1 MNALLIYNDQLLPNS
16 IKNQFEEDN
25 IGIAVNYKVLKS
37 DLIEP
42 NFNIDKHI
50 SNFLLEDEI
59 ELKKYDVIFLPY
71 SLSTSNYSE
80 YIGLRMAY
88 HIRLTD
94 EFVNLQTPIVFYGE
108 EEPWEL
114 CKVTLNGQILF
125 TQNISTTKKISVES
139 FRKQLNYILE
149 EFNQEKDDK
158 EFLKGFV
165 KRISILPPSSYNSH
179 HSVNNESALL
189 KWSEEIG
196 CDKDI
201 PEVKDNLQTG
211 LYFKYLKALS
221 KIKKT
226 VDENLEDDDIEDD
239 DIEDEDI
246 EDEDIEA
253 EDIEDEDIEAEQAE
267 DNVDLTNEPKILLI
281 DDEAEKGWSKFYER
295 LLADIDL
302 KLTTPKIKYKT
313 DLSQID
319 VIKKAENAVKN
330 FKKNPSLKDLPH
342 IVLLDLRLHD
352 SDFALALDPKNL
364 TGYRILKRIKKINKG
379 IQVIITTASNKTWNY
394 QALMSGEHR
403 ADGYILKNGEDDPK
417 QVLENIKKTI
427 ENASQRAGVLI
438 KSFDLIQRLKKTEI
452 DLKLPDSQSFQKS
465 FQLNLNIAFK
475 LLEESSLEDKYRN
488 YCFLQLYQLLENYA
502 NLKEIYNF
510 KTNELGNGFKCIIE
524 VNGIKTWKLEHK
536 KLPDYPVYIIKDKK
550 SEKDVATFAK
560 LAFVVAFLK
569 NSDNNCLDSWGY
581 LNNLRNK
588 KVGHKGIEIVTYDDI
603 FKMLY
608 FCIFIFDKT
617 EKSYAPPID
626 KNQLDELKKM
636 LNSKRI

>member
-1 MNALLIYNDQLLPNS
+1 MNALLIYNDQLFPNS

-50 SNFLLEDEI
+50 SNFLMEDEI

-114 CKVTLNGQILF
+114 CKVILNGQILF

-139 FRKQLNYILE
+139 FRKQLKYILK

-165 KRISILPPSSYNSH
+165 KRITILPPSSYNSH

-226 VDENLEDDDIEDD
+226 VDENLED
-239 DIEDEDI
+239 EDI
-246 EDEDIEA
+246 EDEGDDADSLSKES
-253 EDIEDEDIEAEQAE
+253 
-267 DNVDLTNEPKILLI
+267 KILLI
-281 DDEAEKGWSKFYER
+281 DDEAEKGWAKFYEAFFKGSSNR
-295 LLADIDL
+295 FEYL
-302 KLTTPKIKYKT
+302 KT
-313 DLSQID
+313 DFKNSSNREAIIGVAMNRIKEAFVGELPD
-319 VIKKAENAVKN
+319 V
-330 FKKNPSLKDLPH
+330 
-342 IVLLDLRLHD
+342 VLLDLRLHD
-352 SDFALALDPKNL
+352 DDFDENIKPRKF
-364 TGYRILKRIKKINKG
+364 TGFQILQEIKKINKG
-379 IQVIITTASNKTWNY
+379 IQVIITSASNKIWNY
-394 QALMSGEHR
+394 EALMNGEFK
-403 ADGYILKNGEDDPK
+403 ADGYILKNGEEDVEK
-417 QVLENIKKTI
+417 TINNMTLIINNSIKKSKPLKI
-427 ENASQRAGVLI
+427 FFEKMSQIQKYSSRHEEVFSRNVSANLEI
-438 KSFDLIQRLKKTEI
+438 SFELFEKSFEKAKFKNYSFLQCYLILEEFIKQHSIFEEDSDVIVKANSDEICVAKKINKKIISAIKLTQNGKYEI
-452 DLKLPDSQSFQKS
+452 STQKSNKRIDVNYIVSSLLIFRYGNPNSSVKNWTTVNRTRNTKAGHYDKTKPDSIINFSEICMLMEFLLYI
-465 FQLNLNIAFK
+465 LNDDNINDANFK
-475 LLEESSLEDKYRN
+475 KGLAKRTYEDSLED
-488 YCFLQLYQLLENYA
+488 
-502 NLKEIYNF
+502 
-510 KTNELGNGFKCIIE
+510 
-524 VNGIKTWKLEHK
+524 
-536 KLPDYPVYIIKDKK
+536 
-550 SEKDVATFAK
+550 
-560 LAFVVAFLK
+560 LK
-569 NSDNNCLDSWGY
+569 NSPHFKKD
-581 LNNLRNK
+581 RN
-588 KVGHKGIEIVTYDDI
+588 
-603 FKMLY
+603 
-608 FCIFIFDKT
+608 
-617 EKSYAPPID
+617 
-626 KNQLDELKKM
+626 
-636 LNSKRI
+636 